1 MDFPD
6 SSVSRQCCQCRRHG
20 SHPWLKKIPSAVWQS
35 PMPKKKKEKERGRR
49 QAGDAECKRLGERS
63 LRTSGGRG
71 SGMSKW
77 INGGLGQAREQSGE
91 PEV

>member
-1 MDFPD
+1 MQEAWV
-6 SSVSRQCCQCRRHG
+6 SSLVEEDPECCVAVSPAKERE
-20 SHPWLKKIPSAVWQS
+20 KEKE
-35 PMPKKKKEKERGRR
+35 KEKERGRR
-49 QAGDAECKRLGERS
+49 QPGDAEGKRLGETS
-63 LRTSGGRG
+63 LRASGGRG